1 MVIDLTSS
9 PIKKD
14 LEHGSDNDLKKEDK
28 VGFFCS
34 LFLLHTQAELVW
46 FRESDDLSTL
56 IQ

>member
-14 LEHGSDNDLKKEDK
+14 LEHGSDNDLQKEDE

-34 LFLLHTQAELVW
+34 LFLLHTQAKLVW
-46 FRESDDLSTL
+46 FRESDDLCTL
-56 IQ
+56 I